1 MSKIPFIPSLAKP
14 TLVVLCCVISLSAMA
29 QQGTEAASALR
40 DSGKIYV
47 VVGVVLLIFIG
58 LVIYLIRVDRKV
70 KRLEEAQNDKSSE
83 Q

>member
-1 MSKIPFIPSLAKP
+1 MLKPPFISGLAKP
-14 TLVVLCCVISLSAMA
+14 TLAVLCCVVSLTAMA
-29 QQGTEAASALR
+29 QESNEAASALR

-58 LVIYLIRVDRKV
+58 LVIYLIRLDRKV
-70 KRLEEAQNDKSSE
+70 KQLEEAQNDKSSE

>member
-1 MSKIPFIPSLAKP
+1 
-14 TLVVLCCVISLSAMA
+14 MA

>member
-1 MSKIPFIPSLAKP
+1 M
-14 TLVVLCCVISLSAMA
+14 
-29 QQGTEAASALR
+29 ASALR